1 MITVINNTK
10 FLPSQL
16 RLCSGIL
23 NVEVVAL
30 LDFMFVTDVSG
41 ERIGLIC
48 KGQDVE
54 EEWREIFL

>member
-54 EEWREIFL
+54 EE